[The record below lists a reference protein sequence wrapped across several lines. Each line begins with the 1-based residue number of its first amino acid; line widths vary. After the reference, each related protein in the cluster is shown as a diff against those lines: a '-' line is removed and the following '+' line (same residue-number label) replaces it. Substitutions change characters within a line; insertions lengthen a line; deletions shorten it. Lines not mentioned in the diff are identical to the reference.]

1 MHNHKVILL
10 IGGSRSG
17 KSRYA
22 EKLAHAYEGGRCF
35 IATAQPFDDEMRD
48 RIARHQRDR
57 EGYFSITIEEPLDL
71 AMALERIPTETEVAV
86 VDCMTVW
93 MGNLLYHSK
102 LAGDHFK
109 EVRAFL
115 KALENPPCDIVV
127 VTNEIGQGIVPID
140 AESRLFRD
148 HAGWL
153 NQDLAALAHT
163 VVWMVAGI
171 PVVIKGEAPL

>member
-1 MHNHKVILL
+1 VQSHKVILL

-22 EKLAHAYEGGRCF
+22 ENLAYSYNPERCF
-35 IATAQPFDDEMRD
+35 IATAQPFDDEMRE

-57 EGYFSITIEEPLDL
+57 EGNFSSTIEEPLDL
-71 AMALERIPTETEVAV
+71 AKALERIPKETSVAV

-93 MGNLLYHSK
+93 MGNLMYHSK
-102 LAGDHFK
+102 LIGDHFK
-109 EVRAFL
+109 EVQDFL
-115 KALENPPCDIVV
+115 SALQNPPCDIVI
-127 VTNEIGQGIVPID
+127 VTNEIGQGIVPGD

-171 PVVIKGEAPL
+171 PVVIKGESPL